1 LSIGRSA
8 PEPTI
13 ARIALYLRCLR
24 TAQFEGS
31 QTLSSADIEA
41 RTGIS
46 SGQVR
51 KDLSYFG
58 EFGKPG
64 LGYAVTPLL
73 ERLAGIMRLDKEQP
87 VMIVGAGNLGTALA
101 GYTGFQQADFKL
113 VAIYDNN
120 FSKIGRRVWDLE
132 ILDIERMPEIN
143 AEMGVQVGIIATP
156 AASAKYVA
164 DRMAASGVKVIL
176 NFAPTRIS
184 VPKGVIVR
192 NVDLTQELQIL
203 CYYLPE
209 TQFGELLP
217 PHLGDGL
224 QSLSGFRAGLRV
236 LILQHGGQRRNGPL
250 ISQFAQRLYN
260 RRVHVLVSLIIQ
272 RVNEHRH
279 GGFVADIA
287 QRRCGVASPF
297 GIIVPQMWKQHRQGA
312 RIADACQR

>member
-1 LSIGRSA
+1 VKFFSKEIALALSRSA

-13 ARIALYLRCLR
+13 GRIALYLRCLR
-24 TAQFEGS
+24 NAQFEGAE
-31 QTLSSADIEA
+31 TLSSADIEA

-64 LGYAVTPLL
+64 LGYAVTPLVN
-73 ERLAGIMRLDKEQP
+73 RLAGIMRLDREQQ

-101 GYTGFQQADFKL
+101 GYTGFQKSDFKL
-113 VAIYDNN
+113 AAIYDNN

-132 ILDIERMPEIN
+132 ILDIERMEELN
-143 AEMGVQVGIIATP
+143 AEMDIHVGIITTP
-156 AASAKYVA
+156 AGAAQYVA
-164 DRMAASGVKVIL
+164 DRMVASGVKVIL

-209 TQFGELLP
+209 TEDKPGSEQ
-217 PHLGDGL
+217 
-224 QSLSGFRAGLRV
+224 
-236 LILQHGGQRRNGPL
+236 
-250 ISQFAQRLYN
+250 
-260 RRVHVLVSLIIQ
+260 
-272 RVNEHRH
+272 
-279 GGFVADIA
+279 
-287 QRRCGVASPF
+287 
-297 GIIVPQMWKQHRQGA
+297 
-312 RIADACQR
+312 